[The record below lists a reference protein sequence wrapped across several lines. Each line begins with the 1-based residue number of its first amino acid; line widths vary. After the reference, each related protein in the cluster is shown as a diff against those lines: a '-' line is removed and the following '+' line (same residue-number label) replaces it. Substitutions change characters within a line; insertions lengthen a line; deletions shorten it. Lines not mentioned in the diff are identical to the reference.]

1 MPIHEASYLSWEG
14 SIRGKPGT
22 WYVIARTGIRLAWRR
37 ILAAIIFAASIP
49 FLVRTVQIYLASQ
62 IPDEGDLAVL
72 DSVIRIDETL
82 FMDFMRDQLFILF
95 VVLACCGAGL
105 IANDRKHK
113 ALSLYFSRPVD
124 FRDYV
129 FGKFLVIFFY
139 GSVITILP
147 ALLLFVVQLLLTK
160 EAGFF
165 SEYYWVPLSIIAQ
178 GVLFLVVLG
187 GFMLAVSSW
196 ARGVRSAI
204 VVFFAILAIPA
215 FIVELFQ
222 KYRDVGWIAIT
233 RNLRQL
239 SELLYGHDAPYR
251 YPVWCAVLSAAAV
264 VALSVLILRW
274 RVKPTEVVR

>member
-1 MPIHEASYLSWEG
+1 MPIHETSYLSWEG
-14 SIRGKPGT
+14 SVLEKPRT
-22 WYVIARTGIRLAWRR
+22 WLVIARTGIRLAWKKL
-37 ILAAIIFAASIP
+37 LAGIIFAASIP

-62 IPDEGDLAVL
+62 IPDEGDLALL
-72 DSVIRIDETL
+72 DSVIKVDETL

-95 VVLACCGAGL
+95 VILAYCGAGL
-105 IANDRKHK
+105 IANDRKFK

-129 FGKFLVIFFY
+129 IGKFLVIFFY
-139 GSVITILP
+139 GSVITIAP
-147 ALLLFVVQLLLTK
+147 ALLLFLVQLFVTK

-165 SEYYWVPLSIIAQ
+165 AEYYWVPFAIVAQ

-187 GFMLAVSSW
+187 GFMLAISSW

-204 VVFFAILAIPA
+204 VAFFALLAIPA

-222 KYRDVGWIAIT
+222 RYHDVGWIAIT

-239 SELLYGHDAPYR
+239 SELLYGRGAPYR
-251 YPVWCAVLSAAAV
+251 YPVWAAVLSAAAV
-264 VALSVLILRW
+264 VALSIAILRW
-274 RVKPTEVVR
+274 RIKPTEVVK

>member
-14 SIRGKPGT
+14 SIRGKPRT
-22 WYVIARTGIRLAWRR
+22 WLVIARTGVRLVWRKV
-37 ILAAIIFAASIP
+37 LAGIMFAATVP

-62 IPDEGDLAVL
+62 VPGEGDLAVL
-72 DSVIRIDETL
+72 DSVIRVDEGL
-82 FMDFMRDQLFILF
+82 FLNFMRDQLFILF
-95 VVLACCGAGL
+95 VVLAYIGAGL

-113 ALSLYFSRPVD
+113 ALSLYFSRPVG
-124 FRDYV
+124 FQDYV

-147 ALLLFVVQLLLTK
+147 ALLLFVVQLFVTK
-160 EAGFF
+160 ETGFF
-165 SEYYWVPLSIIAQ
+165 AEYYWVPLSIIAQ
-178 GVLFLVVLG
+178 GVLILVVLG
-187 GFMLAVSSW
+187 GFMLAISSW

-204 VVFFAILAIPA
+204 VAFFAMIAIPA
-215 FIVELFQ
+215 FIVEFFQ

-239 SELLYGHDAPYR
+239 SEPLYGHDVPYR
-251 YPVWCAVLSAAAV
+251 YPLWAAILSAAAI
-264 VALSVLILRW
+264 VALSLAILRW